1 MKNNKLDSIATTSG
15 SKSIEELNQLN
26 LANAMKSAEYEAFKH
41 QIMDKILAQIGIKK
55 YRKILKQMEQETLMQ
70 LVIRYGDLRYEE
82 GKEDEFDRATAYD
95 YEPEYVECDC
105 GTCTRNAG
113 N

>member
-1 MKNNKLDSIATTSG
+1 MKNNKLDSIVTTSG
-15 SKSIEELNQLN
+15 SKTIEEMNQLN

-41 QIMDKILAQIGIKK
+41 QIMDKIFAKVGIKR
-55 YRKILKQMEQETLMQ
+55 YRKILKKMEQETLLQ
-70 LVIRYGDLRYEE
+70 LVMRYGLLRYEE

-95 YEPEYVECDC
+95 YEPEYVGCDC
-105 GTCTRNAG
+105 GTCTQNAG